1 MLVPPGPMPATHPF
15 PAPTTSSTPSA
26 GRERGVALV
35 LALIFSILL
44 YILVAEL
51 VVSGRMVRAT
61 GENDAL
67 LARMRTQMLY
77 QLRETEDQLLADLGS
92 GSEDPAGG
100 DGGGGLGG
108 AMGGA
113 LGGGG
118 AGTTGAGTTGTSGAG
133 QGLGALG
140 GGAGG
145 EGEGE
150 QSDPA
155 AGCDSSR
162 DAWFAPIGHP
172 DNDVT
177 TYVFVED
184 ENRKFNVLSLWSPDE
199 KFAEFSRDR
208 LVRLIDSLRE
218 DSDFDVSSSDAMRI
232 AQELL
237 DWGRRPGTEMMP
249 RSRLKSDDPK
259 RREVAGLMHLDELLL
274 LQSVSEELFYD
285 KVLDGR
291 YYPGL
296 ESVLTIWTSLRV
308 DPGNPEKVARLRA
321 AAQARGETVPDGGSG
336 ANPAAGSAPGGAGA
350 PGGADPRSPGQASDE
365 PVQPDGLGIR
375 INVNTAP
382 RAVLR
387 ALFPIEVIPDR
398 VIDAILKYR
407 NEVDEEA
414 QQQAQDAQ
422 ASGDGA
428 QATDFGDL
436 RLGEDVKR
444 KFFATTADL
453 EKVEEFAKLADPQV
467 KSDFQK
473 ALTTKS
479 EVFTIHLATLYKRSE
494 ENRVYL
500 LRRARSVV
508 LRLDD
513 GADGK
518 IVPLVPFEERVGLR
532 LQPIDIQESDQDL
545 SRVYSDLDQFSQEE
559 RAWNP
564 FLIEFYLPKHRR
576 EDFYRPQ

>member
-1 MLVPPGPMPATHPF
+1 MPATHPF
-15 PAPTTSSTPSA
+15 PEFETASSSPA
-26 GRERGVALV
+26 GGERGVALV

-92 GSEDPAGG
+92 ASGGDPAAG
-100 DGGGGLGG
+100 DGGGLGG
-108 AMGGA
+108 ALGGA

-118 AGTTGAGTTGTSGAG
+118 ASTTGAGAGG
-133 QGLGALG
+133 QGAGALG

-145 EGEGE
+145 EEGGE
-150 QSDPA
+150 QTDPA

-172 DNDVT
+172 DNDIT

-184 ENRKFNVLSLWSPDE
+184 ENRKFNVLALWSPDE

-208 LVRLIDSLRE
+208 LVRLIDALRE

-232 AQELL
+232 VQELL

-274 LQSVSEELFYD
+274 LQSVTEDLFYD

-321 AAQARGETVPDGGSG
+321 AAQARGETVPSGGAAQDSSAGAAPGGSG
-336 ANPAAGSAPGGAGA
+336 AGAGGGAGN
-350 PGGADPRSPGQASDE
+350 PGGPGRDSDE

-375 INVNTAP
+375 INVNTAS

-387 ALFPIEVIPDR
+387 SLFPLEVIPDR
-398 VIDAILKYR
+398 VIDAIVEYR
-407 NEVDEEA
+407 NQIDEEA

-422 ASGDGA
+422 TSSDSA
-428 QATDFGDL
+428 QAADFGDL
-436 RLGEDVKR
+436 RLGDEVKR

-453 EKVEEFAKLADPQV
+453 EKVEEFAKIADAQV
-467 KSDFQK
+467 KADFQK

-518 IVPLVPFEERVGLR
+518 IIPLVPFEERVGLR
-532 LQPIDIQESDQDL
+532 MQPIDIQENDLDL

>member
-1 MLVPPGPMPATHPF
+1 M
-15 PAPTTSSTPSA
+15 
-26 GRERGVALV
+26 V

-92 GSEDPAGG
+92 ASEGDPAAG

-108 AMGGA
+108 ALGA

-118 AGTTGAGTTGTSGAG
+118 SGTTGAGGGG

-150 QSDPA
+150 QGDPA

-184 ENRKFNVLSLWSPDE
+184 ENRKFNVLALWSPDE

-274 LQSVSEELFYD
+274 LQSVTEELFYD

-321 AAQARGETVPDGGSG
+321 AAQARGETVPGGESG
-336 ANPAAGSAPGGAGA
+336 AAPAGGSAPAGAGGGTNA
-350 PGGADPRSPGQASDE
+350 GNPGPAADE

-375 INVNTAP
+375 VNLNTAP

-422 ASGDGA
+422 TSSDGA

-436 RLGEDVKR
+436 RLGEEVKR

-453 EKVEEFAKLADPQV
+453 DKVEEFANLADPQV
-467 KSDFQK
+467 KAEFQK

-532 LQPIDIQESDQDL
+532 MQPIDIQENDLDL

>member
-1 MLVPPGPMPATHPF
+1 MPATHPF

>member
-1 MLVPPGPMPATHPF
+1 MPATHPF

-118 AGTTGAGTTGTSGAG
+118 AGTTGAGTTGTGGAG

>member
-1 MLVPPGPMPATHPF
+1 MPATHPF

-108 AMGGA
+108 ALGGA

-118 AGTTGAGTTGTSGAG
+118 AGTTGAGTTGTGGAG

-479 EVFTIHLATLYKRSE
+479 EGFTIHLATLYKRSE

>member
-1 MLVPPGPMPATHPF
+1 MPATHPF

-108 AMGGA
+108 ALGGA

-118 AGTTGAGTTGTSGAG
+118 AGTTGAGTTGTGGAG

>member
-1 MLVPPGPMPATHPF
+1 MPATQPF
-15 PAPTTSSTPSA
+15 PKHPTPSTLPA
-26 GRERGVALV
+26 GSERGVALV
-35 LALIFSILL
+35 LALIFAILL

-92 GSEDPAGG
+92 ASGDPAAG

-108 AMGGA
+108 ALGGA

-118 AGTTGAGTTGTSGAG
+118 AGTTGAGGAG
-133 QGLGALG
+133 QGQGAL
-140 GGAGG
+140 GG

-150 QSDPA
+150 QGDPA

-184 ENRKFNVLSLWSPDE
+184 ENRKFNVLALWSPDE

-259 RREVAGLMHLDELLL
+259 RREVAGLMHLDELLM
-274 LQSVSEELFYD
+274 LQSVTEELFYD

-321 AAQARGETVPDGGSG
+321 AAQARGETVPGGGSG
-336 ANPAAGSAPGGAGA
+336 ADPGSGPAPGGAGA
-350 PGGADPRSPGQASDE
+350 AGGANPGNPGQASDE

-375 INVNTAP
+375 VNVNTAP

-387 ALFPIEVIPDR
+387 ALFPVEVIPDR

-422 ASGDGA
+422 TSGEGA

-444 KFFATTADL
+444 KFFAATADL
-453 EKVEEFAKLADPQV
+453 EKVEEFANLADPQV
-467 KSDFQK
+467 KAEFQK

-479 EVFTIHLATLYKRSE
+479 DVFTIHLATLYKRSE

-518 IVPLVPFEERVGLR
+518 IVPLVPFEERVGMR
-532 LQPIDIQESDQDL
+532 LQPIDIQENDPDL